1 MRFPQ
6 NRHVLAI
13 VGVAVLSLTACAS
26 YTPTPVADTSV
37 TEPAGVEVESNEAA
51 AAEAEPEP
59 SDAGAAAA
67 DPEPEPEPAGSATA
81 DSEPE
86 PAGSPTAEPG
96 TDPEPA
102 GSGTAEPEPDPSGG
116 AGADTG
122 TVQTKWG
129 PLTETDRKLITG
141 VRLAGLW
148 EMPLA
153 QDAVQ
158 RASTPRVRQIS
169 REIASQHHTLDK
181 LVRDTAAK
189 LKVKLPVKPTDE
201 QQDWMSDISSRS
213 GKAYDTT
220 YVKWLRLAHGKV
232 FALIGTV
239 RGSTQN
245 TEVRRFA
252 EQCNTFVLNHQR
264 LLEST
269 GLTTP
274 ESFPTPSG

>member
-1 MRFPQ
+1 MRLPQ
-6 NRHVLAI
+6 SRRALAI
-13 VGVAVLSLTACAS
+13 FGIAALCSLTACAG
-26 YTPTPVADTSV
+26 YTPTPVANASDLSTDPAPV
-37 TEPAGVEVESNEAA
+37 DVEPTDAA
-51 AAEAEPEP
+51 AAEAAPEP
-59 SDAGAAAA
+59 DPAGSADA
-67 DPEPEPEPAGSATA
+67 EPEPEPAGAAADATPEAAPDATA
-81 DSEPE
+81 DATPDAA
-86 PAGSPTAEPG
+86 PDAGDSPTADA
-96 TDPEPA
+96 TPEA
-102 GSGTAEPEPDPSGG
+102 AQD
-116 AGADTG
+116 ADTG

-158 RASTPRVRQIS
+158 RAGTAKVRQIS
-169 REIASQHHTLDK
+169 REIAQQHHTLDK
-181 LVRDTAAK
+181 LTRDVAAK
-189 LKVKLPVKPTDE
+189 LQVKLPVKPTDE
-201 QQDWMSDISSRS
+201 QQQWMNDVSSKT
-213 GKAYDTT
+213 GTAYDKT

-245 TEVRRFA
+245 TLVRRFA
-252 EQCNTFVLNHQR
+252 EQCNSFVLNHQR

-274 ESFPTPSG
+274 ESFPTPSA